1 MTTATGS
8 YSSAVT
14 DPARPQARRSEW
26 LPSLVIGL
34 VWPVAGALHDIL
46 TYRKRRSLAGF
57 AVFCIY
63 AGWVMLPSPE
73 ADGADYLRRI
83 DQVRWGFSSGIGEPI
98 PAAIAEFVGRLDLP
112 GNVYFVVLGALY
124 AAIVTQAA
132 RVLFASGPSGG
143 QTSFANRFY
152 TLAFFLNFPVMAAL
166 NARYQ
171 LGMWE
176 MLLSSLLA
184 LHGRWSAALLAGAI
198 GVCIHFGFSIFV
210 VALLML
216 LITQRAGRT
225 QVMLTYVLVGL
236 SLATPTSFLISLG
249 DFVTDRLGGNFGEKV
264 AATTTFAQAAQD
276 GLGGERNAEAAWFL
290 TFYTRGIYYAL
301 LLSGQ
306 LLWLRI
312 RDQRANL
319 LYQGWMLVLL
329 MLALQNFLAGEPETT
344 ARVGRNVT
352 SLLVMFHAMW
362 FFQRRDGGRLSLA
375 IVTGPILFYF
385 AVYYRMWL
393 GEGSLALLLPTPFGA
408 FHDALPRVYDFLTG
422 RPSLH

>member
-8 YSSAVT
+8 CSTVASA
-14 DPARPQARRSEW
+14 PARALGQRSEW

-34 VWPVAGALHDIL
+34 VWPIAGALHDIL

-63 AGWVMLPSPE
+63 AGWVMLPSPD

-98 PAAIAEFVGRLDLP
+98 PATIAEFVGRLDLP
-112 GNVYFVVLGALY
+112 GNVYFMVLGALY
-124 AAIVTQAA
+124 AAIVTPTA
-132 RVLFASGPSGG
+132 RVLFASGAGG
-143 QTSFANRFY
+143 SQTNFANRFY

-176 MLLSSLLA
+176 MLLASLLA
-184 LHGRWSAALLAGAI
+184 LHGRWSAALVAGAI
-198 GVCIHFGFSIFV
+198 GICIHFGFSIFV

-216 LITQRAGRT
+216 LIMQRAGRA
-225 QVMLTYVLVGL
+225 QVVLTYVLVCV
-236 SLATPTSFLISLG
+236 SFATPTGFLISLG
-249 DFVTDRLGGNFGEKV
+249 EFVTERMGGNFGEKV

-276 GLGGERNAEAAWFL
+276 GLGVERNAEAAWFL
-290 TFYTRGIYYAL
+290 TFYTKGIYYAL

-312 RDQRANL
+312 KDQRATL
-319 LYQGWMLVLL
+319 LYQSWMLILL

-352 SLLVMFHAMW
+352 SLLVMFHALW
-362 FFQRRDGGRLSLA
+362 FLQRPDGGRLSLTIA
-375 IVTGPILFYF
+375 FGPILFYF

-408 FHDALPRVYDFLTG
+408 FHDALPRVYDYLAG
-422 RPSLH
+422 RPSVY